1 MHECIGNEYCDR
13 SGCASYIYNA
23 SNRAKRAN
31 ESALSSRVLNE
42 NLRIF
47 VNFPSE
53 NSGGIGAQLRIGEIF
68 PALVDPFNEAVTSV
82 RQEKSGE
89 IVFIRGISRAAQV

>member
-53 NSGGIGAQLRIGEIF
+53 NSGGIGAQFRVGDLS
-68 PALVDPFNEAVTSV
+68 ALWSIPLT
-82 RQEKSGE
+82 RP
-89 IVFIRGISRAAQV
+89 

>member
-31 ESALSSRVLNE
+31 ESARF
-42 NLRIF
+42 LRA
-47 VNFPSE
+47 S
-53 NSGGIGAQLRIGEIF
+53 LTRIYEF
-68 PALVDPFNEAVTSV
+68 S
-82 RQEKSGE
+82 
-89 IVFIRGISRAAQV
+89 